1 MEGASGYFIQEYL
14 FISIGDY
21 YNAAIDLELYC
32 LITRLIT
39 VFLYNNNILF
49 WLFFFSKKVFFLQ
62 ILQSPGAVAITLSYT
77 QQILS
82 QQQCGKVLRCPQNQL
97 REYLRFAV
105 WLHALEF

>member
-14 FISIGDY
+14 FISIEEY

-49 WLFFFSKKVFFLQ
+49 
-62 ILQSPGAVAITLSYT
+62 
-77 QQILS
+77 
-82 QQQCGKVLRCPQNQL
+82 
-97 REYLRFAV
+97 
-105 WLHALEF
+105 